1 MGSLHL
7 RYELLAQMDDNGDG
21 VLSAAE
27 FKDGL
32 AELGI
37 PCTTDEVNSLMRF
50 FDVDRNGTLDALEV
64 EQVIKKHRVPPESM
78 AKYGDQAAQALAD
91 CMAAASK
98 RPNARTVADLRK
110 IFAHIS
116 SIKLFED
123 LTQEQG
129 LRLSMAFVLV
139 EKAPGDF
146 VFMQGEPGDNFFILL
161 VGEVGVL
168 VNRTEVKTLQAMTSF
183 GEAALMQARWTVVF
197 SHSCVLDHHHHACDF
212 SFTISMQMCRL
223 MA

>member
-1 MGSLHL
+1 
-7 RYELLAQMDDNGDG
+7 MDDNGDG
-21 VLSAAE
+21 VLSRAE

-32 AELGI
+32 AQLGI
-37 PCTTDEVNSLMRF
+37 PCSTDEVNSLMRF
-50 FDVDRNGTLDALEV
+50 FDVDRNGTLDALEL

-78 AKYGDQAAQALAD
+78 AKYGDPASQALAD
-91 CMAAASK
+91 CISAASK
-98 RPNARTVADLRK
+98 RPNARTVADTRK
-110 IFAHIS
+110 LFAHIS

-123 LTQEQG
+123 FTEEEG
-129 LRLSMAFVLV
+129 LRLSRAFVLV
-139 EKAPGDF
+139 EKAPGDILF
-146 VFMQGEPGDNFFILL
+146 VQGEPGDNFFILL

-168 VNRTEVKTLQAMTSF
+168 VNRTEVKTLEAMTSF